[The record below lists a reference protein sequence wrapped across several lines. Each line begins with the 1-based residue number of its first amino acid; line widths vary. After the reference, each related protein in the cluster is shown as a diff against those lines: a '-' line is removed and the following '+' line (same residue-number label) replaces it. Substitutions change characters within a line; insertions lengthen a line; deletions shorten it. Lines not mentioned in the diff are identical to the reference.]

1 MKAVW
6 LVTKKNVKLLLRAK
20 GSALIVIFAPLLIVL
35 ILGLSYNT
43 SSQFGL
49 SIGVY
54 APSYTDDVNSF
65 VTLLEEDAFTIQKYD
80 SSLDDCI
87 EDIKMGQVHT
97 CISLPE
103 SLSVED
109 NTPREITFYVDPSRL
124 NLVWMVQ
131 ETVQGKFDIKS
142 QEISEGLTQNI
153 LTKVAQTQTTI
164 TETSGTLSSVRSE
177 AAAVSGVT
185 ASVRSDLA
193 VLDLGGSTADFGSEI
208 LKNLT
213 EELDSAKES
222 VDKSLERLEEA
233 NMSASDK
240 NVLRRYLT
248 EASESLAATD
258 EIDDNGTSTS
268 AKSVFAGLIDELN
281 VTRTKLS
288 KASTAIA
295 GATPALASSGTTL
308 EQIQSS
314 LDSVLASLNDI
325 SATLSAQKVT
335 EAGTIV
341 SPLTTII
348 EPVQEEG
355 TYLNYLFPAILVL
368 VVMFSSLLL
377 GTTLVMMEKNSPA
390 FLRNFFLPIRKMTFI
405 ISVYMT
411 NVILIIIQL
420 LVILGISL
428 FFLTDTLPQ
437 FPNLALVLFIAASVF
452 TFLGMAIGYF
462 FVSEETGILASISLG
477 NIFLFFS
484 GLILPLEGLSPTLR
498 SIAQYSPF
506 VIAKNLIRE
515 VFLFSSPLQAVW
527 VDLVIFVGYAVVL
540 FVIILIL
547 ESIMHKHLVHKFLR
561 HHHRAHIQRDKM
573 NKGRA

>member
-1 MKAVW
+1 MRSIW
-6 LVTKKNVKLLLRAK
+6 LITKKNVRLLLRAK

-43 SSQFGL
+43 TSQFGL

-54 APSYTDDVNSF
+54 APSFTEDVNSF
-65 VTLLEEDAFTIQKYD
+65 ITTLEEEEFTIERYE
-80 SSLDDCI
+80 SSIDECV
-87 EDIKMGQVHT
+87 EEIKMGKVHT

-109 NTPREITFYVDPSRL
+109 NTPREVKFYVDPSRL

-131 ETVQGKFDIKS
+131 ETVQGKFDIKT

-164 TETSGTLSSVRSE
+164 TETSGTLSSVQSE
-177 AAAVSGVT
+177 AAAVSGIT
-185 ASVRSDLA
+185 ASVKSDLSI
-193 VLDLGGSTADFGSEI
+193 LDLQPTTSDFGSEV

-213 EELDSAKES
+213 GELKNAEENIQ
-222 VDKSLERLEEA
+222 KSLERLETA
-233 NMSASDK
+233 NMSTSDK
-240 NVLRRYLT
+240 NVIKRYL
-248 EASESLAATD
+248 ESAAESLSSTD
-258 EIDDNGTSTS
+258 DIDDNGTSTS
-268 AKSVFAGLIDELN
+268 AKSVFTNIIDELN
-281 VTRTKLS
+281 ATRTKLS
-288 KASTAIA
+288 KASLAVSD
-295 GATPALASSGTTL
+295 ATPALASSGNTL
-308 EQIQSS
+308 QQIQSS

-341 SPLTTII
+341 SPLTTVI
-348 EPVQEEG
+348 EPVREES

-390 FLRNFFLPIRKMTFI
+390 YLRNFFLPIRKTTFI
-405 ISVYMT
+405 ISTYMT
-411 NVILIIIQL
+411 NVILIVIQL
-420 LVILGISL
+420 IVILGISL

-437 FPNLALVLFIAASVF
+437 FPSLALMLFIAASVF
-452 TFLGMAIGYF
+452 TFLGMAVGYF

-484 GLILPLEGLSPTLR
+484 GLILPLEGLSPLLR
-498 SIAQYSPF
+498 SITQYSPF
-506 VIAKNLIRE
+506 VIAEKLVRE
-515 VFLFSSPLQAVW
+515 VFLFSTPLEAVW
-527 VDLVIFVGYAVVL
+527 LDAVIFVGYAVAL
-540 FVIILIL
+540 FVLIIIL
-547 ESIMHKHLVHKFLR
+547 ESFMHKHLVHKFLR
-561 HHHRAHIQRDKM
+561 HHHKAHRQKDKR